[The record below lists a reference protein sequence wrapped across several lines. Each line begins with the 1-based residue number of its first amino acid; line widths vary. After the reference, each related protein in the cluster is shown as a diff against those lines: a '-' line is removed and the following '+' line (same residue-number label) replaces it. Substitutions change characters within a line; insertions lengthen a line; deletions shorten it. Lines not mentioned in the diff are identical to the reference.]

1 MPIMLGR
8 TPVRGRPNHSQA
20 APAPQDGVWSVRPPS
35 PGEVGESVRVSTSN
49 TGRPV
54 YDPSTMSSASLPVLV
69 LTTLGGIIA
78 VLAVFAGGELAY
90 VIVGLSA
97 VAVAGLLHVIDRR

>member
-1 MPIMLGR
+1 
-8 TPVRGRPNHSQA
+8 
-20 APAPQDGVWSVRPPS
+20 
-35 PGEVGESVRVSTSN
+35 
-49 TGRPV
+49 
-54 YDPSTMSSASLPVLV
+54 MSSASLPVLV